1 VDYRKLNEATRVAS
15 YPLLNMT
22 ETLDQLA
29 DAKCFLIEALKVYR
43 PYLLGR
49 ELELFTDHK
58 L

>member
-1 VDYRKLNEATRVAS
+1 MDYRKLNEATRVAS

-22 ETLDQLA
+22 ETLDRLA
-29 DAKCFLIEALKVYR
+29 DAKWFLIEALKVYR